1 MLHTIQEP
9 TTNGWLS
16 LRIQQSSFDKFFFQ
30 KREEKYLTIA
40 WNRGEDQCIWVDEVQ
55 YTFPKNT
62 ILCLMVNQSF
72 RFQKP
77 ADVVAWQFNR
87 EFYCIV
93 DHDREVSCVG
103 FLFYGL
109 RDLMFIHLDESQ
121 SQRLDLLLKVFEDEF
136 QSIDNIQA
144 EMLRMLLK
152 RLIIILT
159 RLAKEQAPDFPE
171 KENHYDLVRKFN
183 LAVENHYKTQHQVQF
198 YADFLNKSPK
208 TLSNLFAIY
217 NQKSPVNIIHE
228 RIALEAKRLLIYTD
242 KSAKEIAFELGFE
255 EISHFSRFFK
265 GKENLSPKEFREQK
279 NSLTTK

>member
-1 MLHTIQEP
+1 MLYTLEEKAVQ
-9 TTNGWLS
+9 GWLS
-16 LRIQQSSFDKFFFQ
+16 LRTNEGQFDKYFYQ
-30 KREEKYLTIA
+30 KREERYLTIA
-40 WNRGEDQCIWVDEVQ
+40 WNKGETQQIWVDEVQ
-55 YTFPKNT
+55 YEFPTNT

-72 RFQKP
+72 RFQNPEKIQ
-77 ADVVAWQFNR
+77 AWQFNR

-103 FLFYGL
+103 FLFYGM
-109 RDLMFIHLDESQ
+109 RELMFIELDAANT
-121 SQRLDLLLKVFEDEF
+121 QRLELLTKIFEDEF
-136 QSIDNIQA
+136 STHDNIQA

-152 RLIIILT
+152 RLIILIT
-159 RLAKEQAPDFPE
+159 RLAKEQTQDFPE
-171 KENHYDLVRKFN
+171 KDNHYDLVRKFN

-198 YADFLNKSPK
+198 YADLLNKSPK

-217 NQKSPVNIIHE
+217 KQKTPVGIIHE

-265 GKENLSPKEFREQK
+265 NKENCSPKEFREVSK
-279 NSLTTK
+279 KVS

>member
-1 MLHTIQEP
+1 MHYQLSENSTQGH
-9 TTNGWLS
+9 LS
-16 LRIQQSSFDKFFFQ
+16 LRTNEGQFDKYFYQ
-30 KREEKYLTIA
+30 KREERYLTIA
-40 WNRGEDQCIWVDEVQ
+40 WNKGETQQIWVDEVQ
-55 YTFPKNT
+55 YEFPANT

-72 RFQKP
+72 RFQNPEKIQ
-77 ADVVAWQFNR
+77 AWQFNR

-103 FLFYGL
+103 FLFYGM
-109 RDLMFIHLDESQ
+109 RELMFIELDAAKTQKLE
-121 SQRLDLLLKVFEDEF
+121 LLTKIFEDEF
-136 QSIDNIQA
+136 STHDNIQA

-152 RLIIILT
+152 RLIILVT
-159 RLAKEQAPDFPE
+159 RLAKEQAQDFPD
-171 KENHYDLVRKFN
+171 KDNHYDLVRKFN

-198 YADFLNKSPK
+198 YADLLNKSPK

-217 NQKSPVNIIHE
+217 KQKTPVGIIHE

-265 GKENLSPKEFREQK
+265 NKENCSPKEFRE
-279 NSLTTK
+279 SR

>member
-1 MLHTIQEP
+1 MLYTLEEKAVQ
-9 TTNGWLS
+9 GWLS
-16 LRIQQSSFDKFFFQ
+16 LRTNEGQFEKYFFQ
-30 KREEKYLTIA
+30 KREERYLTIA
-40 WNRGEDQCIWVDEVQ
+40 WNKGETQQIWVDEVQ
-55 YTFPKNT
+55 YEFPANT

-72 RFQKP
+72 RFQNPEKIQ
-77 ADVVAWQFNR
+77 AWQFNR

-103 FLFYGL
+103 FLFYGM
-109 RDLMFIHLDESQ
+109 RELMFIELDAANT
-121 SQRLDLLLKVFEDEF
+121 QRLELLTKIFEDEF
-136 QSIDNIQA
+136 STHDNIQA

-152 RLIIILT
+152 RLIILVT
-159 RLAKEQAPDFPE
+159 RLAKEQTQDFPE
-171 KENHYDLVRKFN
+171 KDNHYDLVRKFN

-198 YADFLNKSPK
+198 YADLLNKSPK

-217 NQKSPVNIIHE
+217 KQKTPVGIIHE

-265 GKENLSPKEFREQK
+265 NKENCSPKEFRELSK
-279 NSLTTK
+279 KVS